1 MTAALT
7 ARLRARRTTGGETR
21 TYRLA
26 NSIRLPFGLGLA
38 PFLVLALG
46 TALLVGRVD
55 QADLDVPGAV
65 RAYQGTLTNEVA
77 ESIRRGVNEGVDDL
91 DQLARELELGG
102 DATLLV
108 ERFAS
113 LHGRYESVYVL
124 GPDGAIRATAG
135 TVPPAPELLD
145 GRNLDDRGMHVQL
158 EGGAATILQYAPVP
172 DITDTVVAHYSP
184 VFLRLAMS
192 VAAPGDAWL
201 VADDGRVIAG
211 LGGAAPGTLLGR
223 GDLATAARRAGAGR
237 SGTSVAEGGALSR
250 DVVAWTPVRGVGI
263 AGNRDWG
270 VVTVKRVDAAGL
282 GAPTKR
288 GQALGFA
295 ALLAMTAAALFL
307 WLRNIILKP
316 LLTLQ
321 REAERLAYG
330 DLSAAV
336 PVERYDEIG
345 MTARALERM
354 RVLLIR
360 HRMRRR

>member
-38 PFLVLALG
+38 PFLVLSLG

-65 RAYQGTLTNEVA
+65 RAYQGTLTTEVA
-77 ESIRRGVNEGVDDL
+77 DSIRRGVNEGVDDL
-91 DQLARELELGG
+91 DQLAREIDLGT
-102 DATLLV
+102 DPALLV
-108 ERFAS
+108 ERFAT
-113 LHGRYESVYVL
+113 LHGRYESVYVISP
-124 GPDGAIRATAG
+124 GGSVKASAG
-135 TVPPAPELLD
+135 TVPPAPELLED
-145 GRNLDDRGMHVQL
+145 RDLDEIGMHVVL
-158 EGGAATILQYAPVP
+158 ENGATTILQYAPVP
-172 DITDTVVAHYSP
+172 DSTDTVVAHYSP

-201 VADDGRVIAG
+201 VTDDGRVISG

-223 GDLATAARRAGAGR
+223 GDLASAARRAGAGR
-237 SGTSVAEGGALSR
+237 SGTAVPEGGALSR
-250 DVVAWTPVRGVGI
+250 DVVAWAPVRGVGL

-282 GAPTKR
+282 GAPTR
-288 GQALGFA
+288 RAQAVGFA
-295 ALLAMTAAALFL
+295 ALLAITAAALFL
-307 WLRNIILKP
+307 WLRNVILKP